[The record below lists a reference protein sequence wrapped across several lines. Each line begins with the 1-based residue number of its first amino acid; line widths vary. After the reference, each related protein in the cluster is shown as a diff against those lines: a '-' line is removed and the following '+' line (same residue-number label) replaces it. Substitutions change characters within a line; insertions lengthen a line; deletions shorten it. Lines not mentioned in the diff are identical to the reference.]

1 MKFKMLIGGALLAPF
16 ISIPHALS
24 AHHEEAVVEAAVV
37 EEVVVEEATANPD
50 CQLTI
55 EASDTMQYNILEMS
69 APASCA
75 EVTVTLVHTGRL
87 PKEGMGHNWVL
98 TTSADF
104 NDVAN
109 AGMREGLSN
118 NYLPAG
124 DARVIAGSQIIG
136 GGDSTSVT
144 FATSGMTADESYT
157 YFCSFPGHWGMMK
170 GSFKLV

>member
-1 MKFKMLIGGALLAPF
+1 MKFKMLLVGALLAPF

-24 AHHEEAVVEAAVV
+24 AHHEEAVVEEAVV
-37 EEVVVEEATANPD
+37 EEAVVEEAAANPD

-55 EASDTMQYNILEMS
+55 EASDTMQYNMLEMS

-98 TTSADF
+98 TTSEDF
-104 NDVAN
+104 NGVAN

-118 NYLPAG
+118 NYIPAG
-124 DARVIAGSQIIG
+124 DTRVIAGSQIIG

-144 FATSGMTADESYT
+144 FSTSSMSVDEAYT

>member
-1 MKFKMLIGGALLAPF
+1 MKFKMLVTGALLAPF
-16 ISIPHALS
+16 MSSPYALA
-24 AHHEEAVVEAAVV
+24 AHHEEAAA
-37 EEVVVEEATANPD
+37 EMAGANPD
-50 CQLTI
+50 CELTI
-55 EASDTMQYNILEMS
+55 EGSDTMQYNVLEMS

-118 NYLPAG
+118 NYIPAG
-124 DARVIAGSQIIG
+124 DARVIAGSDIIG

-144 FATSGMTADESYT
+144 FSTSGMSADESYT
-157 YFCSFPGHWGMMK
+157 YFCSFPGHWGMMR

>member
-1 MKFKMLIGGALLAPF
+1 MKFKILVGGAFLAPF
-16 ISIPHALS
+16 ISVPSALS
-24 AHHEEAVVEAAVV
+24 AHHEEAAA
-37 EEVVVEEATANPD
+37 EVAGAISE

-55 EASDTMQYNILEMS
+55 EATDTMQYNTLEMS
-69 APASCA
+69 APASCE

-118 NYLPAG
+118 NYIPAG
-124 DARVIAGSQIIG
+124 DARVIAGSAIIG

-144 FATSGMTADESYT
+144 FSTSGMSADESYT

>member
-1 MKFKMLIGGALLAPF
+1 MQFKVLVGGALLAPF
-16 ISIPHALS
+16 IFALSALS
-24 AHHEEAVVEAAVV
+24 AHHEEAAA
-37 EEVVVEEATANPD
+37 EVAGAHSD

-55 EASDTMQYNILEMS
+55 EASDTMQYNTLEMS
-69 APASCA
+69 APASCE

-118 NYLPAG
+118 NYIPSG
-124 DARVIAGSQIIG
+124 DARVIAGSAIIG

-144 FATSGMTADESYT
+144 FSTSGMSADEAYT

>member
-1 MKFKMLIGGALLAPF
+1 MKLKMLIGGALLAPF

-24 AHHEEAVVEAAVV
+24 AHHEEAVVEEAVV
-37 EEVVVEEATANPD
+37 EEAAANPD

-109 AGMREGLSN
+109 AGMREGS
-118 NYLPAG
+118 
-124 DARVIAGSQIIG
+124 
-136 GGDSTSVT
+136 
-144 FATSGMTADESYT
+144 
-157 YFCSFPGHWGMMK
+157 
-170 GSFKLV
+170 